1 MAIKLLDSMSQR
13 WPRAI
18 PCRYV
23 LSHLLDDI
31 IEQPQDRG
39 AIPASTRAS
48 AQPDNRGEMR
58 ETPVNTP
65 QNAKFPS
72 ANSSHSQHRRKRTR
86 LSTRRGAYLDGLHPG
101 LEATSS
107 SLPADGGTRP
117 DVVNTPVGGAEGTGH
132 QSIPD
137 TTMTPPHSDQ
147 SMAWQHQQATTS
159 VPAAPQ
165 EWSDLESFV
174 PMEAFTDTS
183 HLDDIYLD
191 TMGWDS
197 LQSLVT
203 DLDWSM

>member
-1 MAIKLLDSMSQR
+1 MRQR

-23 LSHLLDDI
+23 LSHLLDNI
-31 IEQPQDRG
+31 SEQPHDRG
-39 AIPASTRAS
+39 ARPASTRAS
-48 AQPDNRGEMR
+48 AQPDNRGELR
-58 ETPVNTP
+58 GTPANT
-65 QNAKFPS
+65 PS

-86 LSTRRGAYLDGLHPG
+86 LSTRRDANFHGLQPG
-101 LEATSS
+101 LEATPS
-107 SLPADGGTRP
+107 SLLADGGTRP
-117 DVVNTPVGGAEGTGH
+117 DVVNTPVGGAEEAGR

-137 TTMTPPHSDQ
+137 STMTPSHSDQ

-165 EWSDLESFV
+165 EWSDLDPFH
-174 PMEAFTDTS
+174 PMEAFADTS

-197 LQSLVT
+197 LQQLVT